1 MNNVAITF
9 IASFLIWIMFF
20 GLFLLWISDGK
31 IRREAVLHA
40 LFASIIAWGFANM
53 IKSFFP
59 TLRPF
64 EVEGVLPLTLTTPGD
79 SSFPSSH
86 AAVAFTLAVT
96 IWLHDKKWG
105 GVYIVAALLVGL
117 GRVLSNVHY
126 TTDIFGGALLGSV
139 IAYTVEKMH
148 LFKYT
153 K

>member
-1 MNNVAITF
+1 MSNLVVTF

-20 GLFLLWISDGK
+20 GLLLLWISDGK
-31 IRREAVLHA
+31 ITKEKVLHA
-40 LFASIIAWGFANM
+40 LFSSIIAWGFANM

-64 EVEGVLPLTLTTPGD
+64 EVAGEIPLTITTPDD

-86 AAVAFTLAVT
+86 AAVAFALAITV
-96 IWLHDKKWG
+96 WQHDKKWG
-105 GVYIVAALLVGL
+105 SVYILCALLVGL

-126 TTDIFGGALLGSV
+126 TTDIVCGAILGTV
-139 IAYTVEKMH
+139 IAYIVERMH
-148 LFKYT
+148 LFKLT